1 MKTLFFV
8 RNKDPDEVI
17 QDDCVKILNVTDVI
31 EHLCDQAAGQGSKA
45 RLCINYFMQVFII
58 RLCIR
63 AERTGNWW
71 LHVNSVKQMLPYFH
85 AAGHLAYT
93 QCPHRQA

>member
-1 MKTLFFV
+1 MKTLLFV

-17 QDDCVKILNVTDVI
+17 QDDCVNILNVTDVI

-63 AERTGNWW
+63 AQRTRNWW
-71 LHVNSVKQMLPYFH
+71 LHVHSVKHMLPYFH
-85 AAGHLAYT
+85 AAGHLAYA
-93 QCPHRQA
+93 QCHHLQA

>member
-1 MKTLFFV
+1 
-8 RNKDPDEVI
+8 
-17 QDDCVKILNVTDVI
+17 
-31 EHLCDQAAGQGSKA
+31 
-45 RLCINYFMQVFII
+45 MQVFVI

-71 LHVNSVKQMLPYFH
+71 LHVHSVKQMLPYFH

-93 QCPHRQA
+93 QWPHLQAYIKQLMELCNMMHEKEYKQFTGKGYFTI

>member
-1 MKTLFFV
+1 MKTLIFV

-31 EHLCDQAAGQGSKA
+31 EHLCDQGAGLGRKA

-58 RLCIR
+58 VFVYMQRELV
-63 AERTGNWW
+63 TGGFMFT
-71 LHVNSVKQMLPYFH
+71 L
-85 AAGHLAYT
+85 
-93 QCPHRQA
+93 